1 MQYLFDPS
9 VYSERR
15 KVLAES
21 VGNDVI
27 LIAGNNNSP
36 INYKDNYY
44 HFRQDSNFLYYAGLN
59 MPGLNVLI
67 DCTSGESTLF
77 GDDATMEHVVWMG
90 PQPSLAE
97 LAEQIGIDT
106 ILPADALLTKCA
118 SLKIHCLPPYRTEH
132 FRLLQKAT
140 EHGNCSIKPSEELI
154 ESVIRQREIKED
166 REIEQMEEALGVTA
180 QMHIH
185 AMKSASAGMT
195 EANIAGIAEG
205 IAIANQCQLAYGM
218 ILTRDG
224 HILHNHHHHQ
234 VMQEGD
240 LILGD
245 FGCEN
250 RMLYASDIT
259 RTFPVSKTF
268 TEKQRQ
274 IYEIVL
280 EAEVKGINA
289 CRPGQAYKD
298 VHLLASRIIADG
310 LVSLG
315 LMTGDADEAVAAG
328 AHALFFPHGLG
339 HMIGLDV
346 HDMEGLGEDL
356 IGYDSTITRSDQFGT
371 SYLRLGKELRAGHV
385 LTVEPGVYF
394 IPALIDM
401 WQKEKKHAGFINY
414 DKVNDY
420 RDFGGIRIE
429 DNVLV
434 TNTDQ
439 RILGPAIPKSV
450 ADIEELRSGGIK
462 ECRS

>member
-9 VYSERR
+9 VYADRR
-15 KVLAES
+15 KTLAQS
-21 VGNDVI
+21 VGSDVI

-36 INYKDNYY
+36 INYQDNYY
-44 HFRQDSNFLYYAGLN
+44 PFRQDSNFVYYAGLN
-59 MPGLNVLI
+59 MPGLNLVI
-67 DCTSGESTLF
+67 DCETGESTLF
-77 GDDATMEHVVWMG
+77 GDEATMEHVVWMG
-90 PQPSLAE
+90 PQPSLVD
-97 LAEQIGIDT
+97 LAAKVGIDKV
-106 ILPADALLTKCA
+106 LPAADLLAKCEA
-118 SLKIHCLPPYRTEH
+118 RNIHCLPPYRTEH

-140 EHGNCSIKPSEELI
+140 EHGDCSVKPSEVLI
-154 ESVIRQREIKED
+154 KSVISQREIKEG
-166 REIEQMEEALGVTA
+166 REIKQMEEALGITA
-180 QMHIH
+180 QMHTQ
-185 AMKSASAGMT
+185 AMKSAKPGMT

-205 IAIANQCQLAYGM
+205 IALANQCQLAYGM
-218 ILTRDG
+218 ILTKDG

-234 VMQEGD
+234 VIKEGD
-240 LILGD
+240 MILGD

-268 TEKQRQ
+268 TGKQKH

-280 EAEVKGINA
+280 EAEIKGINA
-289 CRPGQAYKD
+289 CRPGQEYKD
-298 VHLLASRIIADG
+298 VHQLASRIIADG
-310 LVSLG
+310 LISLG

-356 IGYDSTITRSDQFGT
+356 VGYDENVSRSDQFGT
-371 SYLRLGKELRAGHV
+371 AYLRLGKKLRPGNV
-385 LTVEPGVYF
+385 LTVEPGIYF

-401 WQKEKKHAGFINY
+401 WQKEGKYTDFINY
-414 DKVNDY
+414 EKVNEY

-434 TNTDQ
+434 TETDQ
-439 RILGPAIPKSV
+439 RILGPSIPKTIDEV
-450 ADIEELRSGGIK
+450 EALRG
-462 ECRS
+462 